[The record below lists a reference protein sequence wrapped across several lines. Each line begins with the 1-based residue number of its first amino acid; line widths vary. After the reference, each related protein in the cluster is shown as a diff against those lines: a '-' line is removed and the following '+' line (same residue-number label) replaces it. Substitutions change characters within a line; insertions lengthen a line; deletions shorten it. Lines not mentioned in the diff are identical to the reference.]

1 MPGALLV
8 LLGLLGYSIGMPGM
22 TISGVTFDV
31 HTRLF
36 ASLAILC
43 GYQSIL
49 FVMFTKAFAI
59 GEGLMPE
66 DQRLTRFFA
75 TVKLELGL
83 LIASAVLLI
92 GLVLLLVAVNQWR
105 SVNFGNL
112 DYFSNLAFGDPG
124 RDVYS
129 SWFSNL
135 SVELV
140 CQHLGDGPQM
150 SMIERVYQR

>member
-1 MPGALLV
+1 MYSPCWFFLMPGALLV

-22 TISGVTFDV
+22 AIGGVTFDV

-36 ASLAILC
+36 ASLDILC

-66 DQRLTRFFA
+66 DQRLTLFFA
-75 TVKLELGL
+75 TVKIELGL

-105 SVNFGNL
+105 SLYWVAISWGVDRL
-112 DYFSNLAFGDPG
+112 DIL
-124 RDVYS
+124 
-129 SWFSNL
+129 
-135 SVELV
+135 
-140 CQHLGDGPQM
+140 M
-150 SMIERVYQR
+150 ERVESPLILSGKMSLKLKRGLCGVDQC

>member
-1 MPGALLV
+1 MYSPCWFFLMPGALLV

-22 TISGVTFDV
+22 TIGGVTFDV

-36 ASLAILC
+36 ASLDILC

-66 DQRLTRFFA
+66 DQRLTLFFA
-75 TVKLELGL
+75 TVKIELGL

-105 SVNFGNL
+105 SLYWVAISWGVDRL
-112 DYFSNLAFGDPG
+112 DIL
-124 RDVYS
+124 
-129 SWFSNL
+129 
-135 SVELV
+135 
-140 CQHLGDGPQM
+140 M
-150 SMIERVYQR
+150 ERVESPLMLSGKMSLKLKRGLCGVDQC

>member
-1 MPGALLV
+1 MYSPCWFFVMPGALLV

-36 ASLAILC
+36 ASLDILC

-66 DQRLTRFFA
+66 DQRLTLFFA
-75 TVKLELGL
+75 TVKIELGL

-105 SVNFGNL
+105 SLYWVAISWGVDRL
-112 DYFSNLAFGDPG
+112 DIL
-124 RDVYS
+124 
-129 SWFSNL
+129 
-135 SVELV
+135 
-140 CQHLGDGPQM
+140 M
-150 SMIERVYQR
+150 ERVESPLMLSGKMSLKLKRGLCGVDQC

>member
-1 MPGALLV
+1 MYSPCWLFLMPGALLV
-8 LLGLLGYSIGMPGM
+8 LLGLLSYSIGMPGM

-31 HTRLF
+31 HTLLF

-49 FVMFTKAFAI
+49 FAMFTKAFAI

-92 GLVLLLVAVNQWR
+92 GLALLLVAVNQWR
-105 SVNFGNL
+105 SVNLGNL
-112 DYFSNLAFGDPG
+112 DYSRTMRLVIPG
-124 RDVYS
+124 VTLTALGFQTLLS
-129 SWFSNL
+129 SFFASI
-135 SVELV
+135 
-140 CQHLGDGPQM
+140 LGMG
-150 SMIERVYQR
+150 RR